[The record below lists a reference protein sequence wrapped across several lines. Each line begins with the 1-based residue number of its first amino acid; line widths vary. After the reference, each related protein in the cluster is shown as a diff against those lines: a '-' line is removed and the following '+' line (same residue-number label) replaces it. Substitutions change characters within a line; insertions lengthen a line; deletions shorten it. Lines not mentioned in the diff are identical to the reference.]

1 MKKKLSSLYCTFV
14 PCKSFSSDFFI
25 VEKTIAFYEKILFSE
40 EKAFA
45 IFRFTIYEGRNFRE
59 NGQKLQKLRKI
70 LPAKVSTPKVCN
82 MICIWNFKTRKII
95 DLKLLFQK
103 LYFHFSFFLK
113 KVFLKFSLHSQE
125 NTSVRVSFLKKF
137 TGVRHVNLLKFVLE
151 NF

>member
-25 VEKTIAFYEKILFSE
+25 EKTIAFYGKILFSE
-40 EKAFA
+40 EKTFA
-45 IFRFTIYEGRNFRE
+45 IFRFTIFEGRNFRE
-59 NGQKLQKLRKI
+59 NGQKLRKLRKI
-70 LPAKVSTPKVCN
+70 LPTKVSTPKVCN

-113 KVFLKFSLHSQE
+113 KVFLKFSLQSL
-125 NTSVRVSFLKKF
+125 SFLKKV
-137 TGVRHVNLLKFVLE
+137 TVNLLKFVLE